1 MKLMYINECFNYLDC
16 FYCFGFQSGDKEA
29 RELWSKLQL
38 KLPSFF
44 EILDNIQ
51 PALLHGDLWGGN
63 VGQDDDGPG
72 KGVSF
77 IKSLLVLLHTW

>member
-1 MKLMYINECFNYLDC
+1 MNALITLIVYI
-16 FYCFGFQSGDKEA
+16 YCFGFQSGDKEA

-44 EILDNIQ
+44 EMLDNIQ

-77 IKSLLVLLHTW
+77 IKSLLVLLPTS

>member
-1 MKLMYINECFNYLDC
+1 MNASITLIF

-44 EILDNIQ
+44 EMLDNVQ

>member
-1 MKLMYINECFNYLDC
+1 MKLMYINECFNYLDF

-72 KGVSF
+72 KRVSF

>member
-1 MKLMYINECFNYLDC
+1 MNALITLIVYI
-16 FYCFGFQSGDKEA
+16 YCFGFQFGDKEA

-38 KLPSFF
+38 KLPPFF
-44 EILDNIQ
+44 EMLDNVQ

>member
-1 MKLMYINECFNYLDC
+1 M
-16 FYCFGFQSGDKEA
+16 
-29 RELWSKLQL
+29 
-38 KLPSFF
+38 
-44 EILDNIQ
+44 LDNIQ